1 MRYIFDTF
9 EFDSTSLVLKNNG
22 QDLAIRHNDAKVL
35 KLLLQHS
42 DTVFSKEDILS
53 QVWHG
58 KVVSEQAVF
67 QSISNLRGLF
77 GSHAIKTFSKRGYQW
92 QLKVDATHS
101 DTEKAIS
108 TINSN
113 IAEQPTAVLAFPN
126 QRKKW
131 LIMAFTGL
139 AFFVIGLMYLVAKPS
154 EDVNS
159 AVINIAYIPFST
171 QSDAKQVNFSDDEH
185 FDFTEIPHLNTAYFQ
200 VSADYEY
207 SQLASEHPL
216 ILSGTMRTHNQ
227 KTYIDFILKGPF
239 ADWRGHV
246 LGADQL
252 DAKKQLLNH
261 LQNPVINNLLNEAQA
276 PAVKQANLT
285 IAHQQAP
292 NDLIILSQLTNSYL
306 RMGEYEKAMVMATKL
321 EKASISQK
329 NTQYVGN
336 ALLFQSEVL
345 TRRELF
351 DLSSLKLANA
361 IEQFKKINDLPR
373 QADALIAQSW
383 IDHNQADYNAIKH
396 SLLTSAKLAFE
407 AHDKQ
412 RELDALTYLSVLA
425 HKNKQEDDKYLY
437 LRQAEDKMK
446 AYQFPSYHL
455 AIIPFHYAIFTKSLE
470 DKEPHLKQVLKLAT
484 LTPEFWA
491 ARTSRKQLMEY
502 YISQNRLTDAQA
514 LMTGITSDSADN
526 SYLKTLLA
534 DAQNDIDAFIT
545 HAERTFEQA
554 QLAGNLSLSLDIALL
569 ICGTENPQ
577 VNYDFYSQ
585 YINEK
590 GSDYWRR
597 INEEKLTSLSL

>member
-53 QVWHG
+53 QVWQN

-92 QLKVDATHS
+92 QLKVDATHC
-101 DTEKAIS
+101 DTEQAPS
-108 TINSN
+108 TVNSN
-113 IAEQPTAVLAFPN
+113 IVEQPTAALAFPH

-131 LIMAFTGL
+131 LIMALTL
-139 AFFVIGLMYLVAKPS
+139 FVIGLMYLVAKPS
-154 EDVNS
+154 DSVNS
-159 AVINIAYIPFST
+159 TVINIAYIPFST
-171 QSDAKQVNFSDDEH
+171 QSDTKQVNFSDDEH
-185 FDFTEIPHLNTAYFQ
+185 FDFTEIPHLSTAYFQ

-207 SQLASEHPL
+207 PQLAGKYPL
-216 ILSGTMRTHNQ
+216 ILSGTMRTYNQ
-227 KTYIDFILKGPF
+227 KTYIDFVLKGPF

-246 LGADQL
+246 LGADQR
-252 DAKKQLLNH
+252 DATKQLLNH
-261 LQNPVINNLLNEAQA
+261 LQNPVIYNLLNEAQA

-285 IAHQQAP
+285 IAHQQVP
-292 NDLIILSQLTNSYL
+292 NDLIILNQLTNSYL

-321 EKASISQK
+321 VKASISQK

-345 TRRELF
+345 TRKELF
-351 DLSSLKLANA
+351 DLSTLKLGNA

-407 AHDKQ
+407 ADDKQ

-425 HKNKQEDDKYLY
+425 HKNKQEDDKYFY
-437 LRQAEDKMK
+437 LREAENKMK

-455 AIIPFHYAIFTKSLE
+455 AIIPFHYAIFTKSLK

-491 ARTSRKQLMEY
+491 AQMSRKQLMKY

-514 LMTGITSDSADN
+514 LMAGITFDSADN

-534 DAQNDIDAFIT
+534 DAQNDTEAFIT

-577 VNYDFYSQ
+577 INYDFYSQ

>member
-35 KLLLQHS
+35 KLLLEHS

-53 QVWHG
+53 QVWQG

-92 QLKVDATHS
+92 QLKVDATHC
-101 DTEKAIS
+101 DTEKAPS
-108 TINSN
+108 TVNSN
-113 IAEQPTAVLAFPN
+113 IVEQPTAALAFPH

-131 LIMAFTGL
+131 LVMAFTAL
-139 AFFVIGLMYLVAKPS
+139 TLFAIALMYLIAKPS
-154 EDVNS
+154 EGVNS
-159 AVINIAYIPFST
+159 AVINIAYIPLST

-207 SQLASEHPL
+207 PQLASEYPL
-216 ILSGTMRTHNQ
+216 ILSGTMRTYNQ

-239 ADWRGHV
+239 SDWRGHV
-246 LGADQL
+246 LGADQR
-252 DAKKQLLNH
+252 DATKQLLNH
-261 LQNPVINNLLNEAQA
+261 LQNPVIYNLLNEAQA
-276 PAVKQANLT
+276 PAVQQANLT

-306 RMGEYEKAMVMATKL
+306 RMGEREKAMVMATKL
-321 EKASISQK
+321 EKAAISQK

-336 ALLFQSEVL
+336 ALFFQSDIL
-345 TRRELF
+345 TRKELF
-351 DLSSLKLANA
+351 DLSTTKLTNA
-361 IEQFKKINDLPR
+361 IAQFKKINDLPR
-373 QADALIAQSW
+373 QADALVAQSW

-396 SLLTSAKLAFE
+396 SLLTSAKLAYE

-412 RELDALTYLSVLA
+412 RELNAINYLSVLA

-437 LRQAEDKMK
+437 LTEAESKMK

-455 AIIPFHYAIFTKSLE
+455 AIIPFHYAIFSKSLE
-470 DKEPHLKQVLKLAT
+470 DKEPHFKQVLKLAT

-491 ARTSRKQLMEY
+491 AIASRKQLMKY

-514 LMTGITSDSADN
+514 LMTGITLENADN

-534 DAQNDIDAFIT
+534 DAQNDTDAFIT

>member
-42 DTVFSKEDILS
+42 DTVFSKDDILS
-53 QVWHG
+53 QVWQD

-101 DTEKAIS
+101 DTEKAPS
-108 TINSN
+108 TENSN
-113 IAEQPTAVLAFPN
+113 VAEQPTAALAFPH

-131 LIMAFTGL
+131 LIMAFTAL
-139 AFFVIGLMYLVAKPS
+139 TLFAIALMYLIAKPA

-171 QSDAKQVNFSDDEH
+171 QSDDSQVNFSDDEH

-207 SQLASEHPL
+207 PQLASEHPL
-216 ILSGTMRTHNQ
+216 ILSGSTRTYNE

-246 LGADQL
+246 LGADQR
-252 DAKKQLLNH
+252 DATKQLLSH
-261 LQNPVINNLLNEAQA
+261 LQNPVIYNLLNEAQA
-276 PAVKQANLT
+276 PAVKQANLA
-285 IAHQQAP
+285 IAHQQAS
-292 NDLIILSQLTNSYL
+292 NDLIILSQLTETYL
-306 RMGEYEKAMVMATKL
+306 RMGEFEKAMVMASKL
-321 EKASISQK
+321 EKAAISQK

-345 TRRELF
+345 TRKELF
-351 DLSSLKLANA
+351 DLSTLKLANA
-361 IEQFKKINDLPR
+361 IEQFKIINDLPR

-437 LRQAEDKMK
+437 LTEAESKMK

-455 AIIPFHYAIFTKSLE
+455 AIIPFHYAIFTKNLE
-470 DKEPHLKQVLKLAT
+470 DKEPHLKQVIKLAT

-491 ARTSRKQLMEY
+491 ARTSRRQLMKY
-502 YISQNRLTDAQA
+502 YISQNRLKDAQV
-514 LMTGITSDSADN
+514 LMTGITLDSADN

-534 DAQNDIDAFIT
+534 DAQNDTDAFIT

-569 ICGTENPQ
+569 ICGNENPQ

>member
-22 QDLAIRHNDAKVL
+22 QNLAIRHNEAKVL
-35 KLLLQHS
+35 TLLLQHT
-42 DTVFSKEDILS
+42 DTVFSKDDILS
-53 QVWHG
+53 QVWQD

-77 GSHAIKTFSKRGYQW
+77 GGHAIKTFSKRGYQW
-92 QLKVDATHS
+92 QLKIDATHS
-101 DTEKAIS
+101 DNETALS
-108 TINSN
+108 ALNSN
-113 IAEQPTAVLAFPN
+113 KAEQVTAALSHSQ

-131 LIMAFTGL
+131 LVMAFTAL
-139 AFFVIGLMYLVAKPS
+139 TLFAIGLMYLIANPS
-154 EDVNS
+154 EEVDS

-171 QSDAKQVNFSDDEH
+171 QSNQNRVNFSDDEH
-185 FDFTEIPHLNTAYFQ
+185 FDFTEIAHLDTAYFQ

-207 SQLASEHPL
+207 PQLASEYPL
-216 ILSGTMRTHNQ
+216 ILSGSMRTFKQ

-246 LGADQL
+246 LGADQR
-252 DAKKQLLNH
+252 DATKQLLKH
-261 LQNPVINNLLNEAQA
+261 LNNPIIYNLLNEAQA
-276 PAVKQANLT
+276 PPVKQANLT
-285 IAHQQAP
+285 IAHQQTP
-292 NDLIILSQLTNSYL
+292 NDLIILSHLTNSYL
-306 RMGEYEKAMVMATKL
+306 RMGEREKAMVMATKL
-321 EKASISQK
+321 EKAAILQK
-329 NTQYVGN
+329 NTHYVGN
-336 ALLFQSEVL
+336 ALLMQSEVL
-345 TRRELF
+345 TQKELF
-351 DLSSLKLANA
+351 NLSTTKLTDA
-361 IEQFKKINDLPR
+361 IGQFKKINDLPR

-383 IDHNQADYNAIKH
+383 IDHNQADYSAIKH

-407 AHDKQ
+407 ARDKQ

-425 HKNKQEDDKYLY
+425 HKNKQEDDKYHY
-437 LRQAEDKMK
+437 LREAEHKMK

-455 AIIPFHYAIFTKSLE
+455 AIVPFHYAIFAKSRE
-470 DKEPHLKQVLKLAT
+470 DKEPHLKQVVKLAT

-491 ARTSRKQLMEY
+491 ARTSRKQLMEF

-514 LMTGITSDSADN
+514 LMAGITFDSADN
-526 SYLKTLLA
+526 SYLKALLA
-534 DAQNDIDAFIT
+534 DAQNDTEAFIA

-554 QLAGNLSLSLDIALL
+554 QLAGNLSLSLDVALL

-597 INEEKLTSLSL
+597 INEKKLNSLSL